1 MATVDWS
8 TAPIA
13 SSNPLTEE
21 DFAVP
26 EFKQNTEVSSVTD
39 RGEDYSAMGAPPK
52 TASSIDWSTAPT
64 ATQGVDWSTAP
75 ITPTEIPKAGST
87 DKPFQFIPTK
97 EDFKAGF
104 AGRIL
109 AGKGKEILPDA
120 NTPSISESF
129 GALVTAAKEHP
140 MGVVQDLYTGIIV
153 DPWMLIPGLWEATP
167 AKLAALS
174 AKYVSAAAKV
184 APIAGKAAA
193 VSTKVA
199 RAGVIG
205 GGAELA
211 AQSAEMARGERSEFD
226 TQAAANTA
234 AQFGAFAG
242 VAKAVSEA
250 FKPAK
255 VEVKPREEAKVSP
268 ESEVMVE
275 DLPRETATKVIE
287 AQNMIDVEALKAKKI
302 SDAVRVATGNNADQL
317 KRIFEAIDN
326 PSKKTKLK
334 TDLERQ
340 TELYGDGSRVL
351 GVDGKPI
358 IIGREQGVPI
368 YATNKGMSGAI
379 PNMERKLSRG
389 INQLTELEAGNP
401 IKGKQIFKNMDE
413 ATAYADSI
421 PKAKSAFE
429 YLKNLPSEEHLI
441 PYVDKLRDLLF
452 KDGVAARDAGVTQ
465 GLVYNY
471 FTHLIDSSKSNLPK
485 EATAKIIENL
495 YKEKPEIFKTD
506 SSNTRIYK
514 TARDLQDRLNSIG
527 ANLYVHTDA
536 ALVFEAYHK
545 AITTS
550 IAQKGIIDNLKATK
564 DFKGNPLI
572 TSDPAIAFQNKYVTY
587 NGPGNKQI
595 QGQFVHP
602 SIAPVLD
609 HMFQRADIGAV
620 KDTLL
625 QTAMLTKAANVAG
638 SLFHAPSLG
647 LAIAGVSPALA
658 FKEIVTLGSGIR
670 KAVNEFKKA
679 DMEPEVNYAMK
690 SGVKLGT
697 EDINRS
703 IVADTGAWLDS
714 KILGNKE
721 GKLVQRITHP
731 LDKYILEK
739 MNTFTWDYMHT
750 GGKLLLFNHLLTNA
764 ERNIKIEKYMP
775 DNSVN
780 PEWTAARDVVAKE
793 IATSVNDTMGGL
805 QWLQAA
811 NSIENK
817 FLRNVAIKGT
827 GIESRAWGQ
836 IAMFAPDWTVS
847 TLRAFTNSLPKDM
860 LKPSSWDIKGGV
872 KGIMKPMTK
881 GDLARRYIINTGL
894 LYLTLL
900 NGINM
905 YTAGQY
911 IWENEDPTRILHEDG
926 TTQQLAKHSME
937 SVHWMMDFGSTLQ
950 GKLGFAP
957 KAAMEIMDKRSGNLL
972 ERSVNVAKLALPFSV
987 GSGLNAPEGEGMKRV
1002 FLSSAGFPIYGKPT
1016 ANLRDPA
1023 DVEKERRARA
1033 ETRAENL
1040 QEKAALEAT
1049 KAKRGRLFGLF
1060 DEYL

>member
-26 EFKQNTEVSSVTD
+26 EFKQNTEVSSVTE

-52 TASSIDWSTAPT
+52 TASAIDWSTAPI
-64 ATQGVDWSTAP
+64 ANKEIDWATAP
-75 ITPTEIPKAGST
+75 IANSTEIPKVGST

-109 AGKGKEILPDA
+109 TGKGKEILPDA
-120 NTPSISESF
+120 NTPSVSESF

-140 MGVVQDLYTGIIV
+140 MGVVQDLYTGIVV

-174 AKYVSAAAKV
+174 SKYIAAAAKV

-193 VSTKVA
+193 VSTKAA
-199 RAGVIG
+199 RAAAIG

-211 AQSAEMARGERSEFD
+211 AQSAEMARGERSQYD
-226 TQAAANTA
+226 TQAATNTA

-242 VAKAVSEA
+242 LAKAVGEA
-250 FKPAK
+250 VRPSR
-255 VEVKPREEAKVSP
+255 VEVKPKEEFKTAA
-268 ESEVMVE
+268 EAEAIVE
-275 DLPRETATKVIE
+275 DLPRETATKVID

-302 SDAVRVATGNNADQL
+302 SDAVRVITGNKEESLKDIFRSIDEPGPYTKLLTDAERL
-317 KRIFEAIDN
+317 KRITNLEKSLTAKKIMSETVKGDSSN
-326 PSKKTKLK
+326 PIFKTIKNQEYYLEKLK
-334 TDLERQ
+334 S
-340 TELYGDGSRVL
+340 GS
-351 GVDGKPI
+351 
-358 IIGREQGVPI
+358 Q
-368 YATNKGMSGAI
+368 
-379 PNMERKLSRG
+379 
-389 INQLTELEAGNP
+389 
-401 IKGKQIFKNMDE
+401 
-413 ATAYADSI
+413 
-421 PKAKSAFE
+421 
-429 YLKNLPSEEHLI
+429 EHLI
-441 PYVDKLRDLLF
+441 EPANKLRELLF

-550 IAQKGIIDNLKATK
+550 IAQKGIIDQLKATK
-564 DFKGNPLI
+564 DFKGNPLV

-602 SIAPVLD
+602 SVAPVLD

-620 KDTLL
+620 KDALL

-647 LAIAGVSPALA
+647 LAIAGVSPLLA

-670 KAVNEFKKA
+670 KALNEFKKA
-679 DMEPEVNYAMK
+679 DMDPEVNYAMK

-750 GGKLLLFNHLLTNA
+750 GGKLLLFNHLLSNA
-764 ERNIKIEKYMP
+764 ERNIKIEKYLP
-775 DNSVN
+775 DNAVN
-780 PEWTAARDVVAKE
+780 PEWNVARDAVAKE

-847 TLRAFTNSLPKDM
+847 TLRAFTNALPKDM
-860 LKPSSWDIKGGV
+860 LKPSTWDVKGGV
-872 KGIMKPMTK
+872 KGIMKPMNK
-881 GDLARRYIINTGL
+881 ADLARRYIVNTGL

-937 SVHWMMDFGSTLQ
+937 SVHWMMDPGKTFK

-957 KAAMEIMDKRSGNLL
+957 KAALAFMDDQGGNYL
-972 ERSVNVAKLALPFSV
+972 ERTGTAAKLALPFSV

-1002 FLSSAGFPIYGKPT
+1002 LLSSAGFPIYGKPT
-1016 ANLRDPA
+1016 ANLRDPE

-1060 DEYL
+1060 DDYM

>member
-26 EFKQNTEVSSVTD
+26 EFKQNTEVSSVTE

-52 TASSIDWSTAPT
+52 TASSIDWN
-64 ATQGVDWSTAP
+64 TAP
-75 ITPTEIPKAGST
+75 IANKEIDWATAPIATSTEIPKVGST

-109 AGKGKEILPDA
+109 TGKGKEILPDA
-120 NTPSISESF
+120 NTPSVSESF

-174 AKYVSAAAKV
+174 SKYITAAAKV

-193 VSTKVA
+193 VSTKAA
-199 RAGVIG
+199 RAAAIG

-211 AQSAEMARGERSEFD
+211 AQSAEMARGERSQFD
-226 TQAAANTA
+226 TQAATNTA

-242 VAKAVSEA
+242 LAKAVGEA
-250 FKPAK
+250 VRPSR
-255 VEVKPREEAKVSP
+255 VEVKPKEEFKTTA
-268 ESEVMVE
+268 EAEVMAE
-275 DLPRETATKVIE
+275 DLPRDVANKVID

-302 SDAVRVATGNNADQL
+302 SDAVRVITGNKEESLKDIFRSIDEPGPYTKLLTDAERL
-317 KRIFEAIDN
+317 KRITNLEKSLTAKKIMSETVKGDSSN
-326 PSKKTKLK
+326 PIFKTIKNQEYYLEKLK
-334 TDLERQ
+334 S
-340 TELYGDGSRVL
+340 GS
-351 GVDGKPI
+351 
-358 IIGREQGVPI
+358 Q
-368 YATNKGMSGAI
+368 
-379 PNMERKLSRG
+379 
-389 INQLTELEAGNP
+389 
-401 IKGKQIFKNMDE
+401 
-413 ATAYADSI
+413 
-421 PKAKSAFE
+421 
-429 YLKNLPSEEHLI
+429 EHLI
-441 PYVDKLRDLLF
+441 EPANKLRELLF

-550 IAQKGIIDNLKATK
+550 IAQKGIVDQLKATK
-564 DFKGNPLI
+564 DFKGNPLV

-595 QGQFVHP
+595 EGQFVHP

-609 HMFQRADIGAV
+609 HMFQRSDIGTV
-620 KDTLL
+620 KSAMLE
-625 QTAMLTKAANVAG
+625 TAMLTKALNVAG
-638 SLFHAPSLG
+638 SLFHAPSL
-647 LAIAGVSPALA
+647 AWAVAGASPKLA
-658 FKEIVTLGSGIR
+658 FKEIITAGSGIR
-670 KAVNEFKKA
+670 KAVAEFKKA
-679 DMEPEVNYAMK
+679 DMDPEVNYAMK

-703 IVADTGAWLDS
+703 VIADISAWADS

-721 GKLVQRITHP
+721 GKLLQRITHP

-750 GGKLLLFNHLLTNA
+750 GGKLLLFNHLLSNA
-764 ERNIKIEKYMP
+764 ERNLKVEKYLP
-775 DNSVN
+775 DNTVN
-780 PEWTAARDVVAKE
+780 PEWNVARDAVAKE

-811 NSIENK
+811 NSIENR
-817 FLRNVAIKGT
+817 FLRNQAIKAS
-827 GIESRAWGQ
+827 GIENRAWAQ
-836 IAMFAPDWTVS
+836 IALFAPDWTTS
-847 TLRAFTNSLPKDM
+847 TLRAFTSGLPKEM
-860 LKPSSWDIKGGV
+860 LNPKAWDIKGGV
-872 KGIMKPMTK
+872 KGIMKPMNK
-881 GDLARRYIINTGL
+881 ADLARRYVINTGL

-950 GKLGFAP
+950 GKLGFVP
-957 KAAMEIMDKRSGNLL
+957 KAGMEIMDKRNGNYLDKAIA
-972 ERSVNVAKLALPFSV
+972 VGKLGLPFSV
-987 GSGLNAPEGEGMKRV
+987 GSALQAPEGEATKRI
-1002 FLSSAGFPIYGKPT
+1002 LYSSAGFPIYGKPSV
-1016 ANLRDPA
+1016 NLRDPV

-1060 DEYL
+1060 DDYM

>member
-26 EFKQNTEVSSVTD
+26 EFKQNTEVSSVTN

-52 TASSIDWSTAPT
+52 TSSSIDWSTAPT
-64 ATQGVDWSTAP
+64 ATKEVDWNTAP
-75 ITPTEIPKAGST
+75 IVTSEIPKVGST

-109 AGKGKEILPDA
+109 TGRGKEILPDE

-174 AKYVSAAAKV
+174 AKYVAAAAKV

-199 RAGVIG
+199 RAGAIG

-211 AQSAEMARGERSEFD
+211 AQSAEMARGERSEFN

-250 FKPAK
+250 FKPTK
-255 VEVKPREEAKVSP
+255 VEVKPREEVKAPV
-268 ESEVMVE
+268 EAEAMVE
-275 DLPRETATKVIE
+275 DLPRETAAKVIE

-302 SDAVRVATGNNADQL
+302 SDAVRVITGNKEESLKDIFRSIDEPGPYTKLLTDVERL
-317 KRIFEAIDN
+317 KRITNLEKSIA
-326 PSKKTKLK
+326 SKKAMAETVKGDSSNPIFTTIKNQEYYLEKLK
-334 TDLERQ
+334 S
-340 TELYGDGSRVL
+340 GS
-351 GVDGKPI
+351 
-358 IIGREQGVPI
+358 Q
-368 YATNKGMSGAI
+368 
-379 PNMERKLSRG
+379 
-389 INQLTELEAGNP
+389 
-401 IKGKQIFKNMDE
+401 
-413 ATAYADSI
+413 
-421 PKAKSAFE
+421 
-429 YLKNLPSEEHLI
+429 EHLI
-441 PYVDKLRDLLF
+441 EPANKLRDLLF
-452 KDGVAARDAGVTQ
+452 KDGVAARDAGVTK

-471 FTHLIDSSKSNLPK
+471 FTHLIDSSKSSLPK

-550 IAQKGIIDNLKATK
+550 IAQKGIVDNLKATK
-564 DFKGNPLI
+564 DGKGNPLI

-595 QGQFVHP
+595 EGQFVHP

-609 HMFQRADIGAV
+609 HMFQRSDIGTV
-620 KDTLL
+620 KSALL
-625 QTAMLTKAANVAG
+625 ETAMLTKAFNVAG
-638 SLFHAPSLG
+638 SLFHAPSL
-647 LAIAGVSPALA
+647 AWAVAGASPKLA
-658 FKEIVTLGSGIR
+658 FKEIITAGSGIR
-670 KAVNEFKKA
+670 KAVAEFKKA
-679 DMEPEVNYAMK
+679 DMDPEVNYAMK

-697 EDINRS
+697 EDVNRS
-703 IVADTGAWLDS
+703 VVSDVAAWVDS
-714 KILGNKE
+714 KILGNQE

-750 GGKLLLFNHLLTNA
+750 GGKLLLFNHLLSNA
-764 ERNIKIEKYMP
+764 ERNIKIDKYMP

-780 PEWTAARDVVAKE
+780 PEWTVARDAVAKE
-793 IATSVNDTMGGL
+793 IAVSVNDTMGGL

-817 FLRNVAIKGT
+817 FLRDQAIKAS
-827 GIESRAWGQ
+827 GIENRAWAQ
-836 IAMFAPDWTVS
+836 IALFAPDWTTS
-847 TLRAFTNSLPKDM
+847 TLRAFTSGLPKEM
-860 LKPSSWDIKGGV
+860 LNPKAWDIKGGV
-872 KGIMKPMTK
+872 KGIMKPMNK

-905 YTAGQY
+905 STAGQF

-950 GKLGFAP
+950 GKLGFVP
-957 KAAMEIMDKRSGNLL
+957 KAGMEIMDKRNTTYLDKAIAVG
-972 ERSVNVAKLALPFSV
+972 KLGLPFSV
-987 GSGLNAPEGEGMKRV
+987 GSALQAPEGEATKRI
-1002 FLSSAGFPIYGKPT
+1002 LYSSAGFPIYGKPD

-1023 DVEKERRARA
+1023 DVEKERRKRA

>member
-26 EFKQNTEVSSVTD
+26 EFKKGTEVSSVTE
-39 RGEDYSAMGAPPK
+39 RGEDYTAMGAPPK

-64 ATQGVDWSTAP
+64 ATQGVDWDTAP
-75 ITPTEIPKAGST
+75 ISTAAPQIPKIGST

-109 AGKGKEILPDA
+109 AGKGKEILPDE

-174 AKYVSAAAKV
+174 AKYVAAAAKV

-199 RAGVIG
+199 RGAAIG

-211 AQSAEMARGERSEFD
+211 AQSAEIARGERSEFD

-234 AQFGAFAG
+234 AQFGVFAG
-242 VAKAVSEA
+242 VTKAVSEA

-255 VEVKPREEAKVSP
+255 VEVKPMEEVKAP
-268 ESEVMVE
+268 SEVILE

-287 AQNMIDVEALKAKKI
+287 AQHMIDVEALKAKKI
-302 SDAVRVATGNNADQL
+302 SDAVRVITGNKEESLKDIFRSIDEPGPYTKLLTDAERF
-317 KRIFEAIDN
+317 KRINNLEKSIAAKKIMAESVKGDSSN
-326 PSKKTKLK
+326 PIFTTIKNQEYYLEKLK
-334 TDLERQ
+334 S
-340 TELYGDGSRVL
+340 GS
-351 GVDGKPI
+351 
-358 IIGREQGVPI
+358 Q
-368 YATNKGMSGAI
+368 
-379 PNMERKLSRG
+379 
-389 INQLTELEAGNP
+389 
-401 IKGKQIFKNMDE
+401 
-413 ATAYADSI
+413 
-421 PKAKSAFE
+421 
-429 YLKNLPSEEHLI
+429 EHLI
-441 PYVDKLRDLLF
+441 EPANKLRDLLF
-452 KDGVAARDAGVTQ
+452 KDGVAARDAGVTK

-471 FTHLIDSSKSNLPK
+471 FTHLIDASKSNLPK

-572 TSDPAIAFQNKYVTY
+572 TSDPAVAFQNKYVTY

-602 SIAPVLD
+602 SVAPVLD

-620 KDTLL
+620 KDALL

-647 LAIAGVSPALA
+647 LAIAGVSPMLA

-679 DMEPEVNYAMK
+679 DMDPEVNYAMK

-714 KILGNKE
+714 KILGNRE

-750 GGKLLLFNHLLTNA
+750 GGKLLLFNHLLNNA

-775 DNSVN
+775 DNSIN
-780 PEWTAARDVVAKE
+780 PEWTMARDAVAKE

-860 LKPSSWDIKGGV
+860 LKPSTWDIKGGV
-872 KGIMKPMTK
+872 KGIMKPMNK
-881 GDLARRYIINTGL
+881 GDLARRYMINTGL

-905 YTAGQY
+905 YTAGQF

-937 SVHWMMDFGSTLQ
+937 SVHWMMDPGKTLK

-957 KAAMEIMDKRSGNLL
+957 KAALAMMDDQGGNYL
-972 ERSVNVAKLALPFSV
+972 ERTGTVAKLALPFSV

-1002 FLSSAGFPIYGKPT
+1002 LLSSAGFPIYGKPT

>member
-26 EFKQNTEVSSVTD
+26 EFKQNTEVSSVTE

-75 ITPTEIPKAGST
+75 ITPAEIPKAGST

-120 NTPSISESF
+120 NTPSVSESF

-199 RAGVIG
+199 RAGAIG

-211 AQSAEMARGERSEFD
+211 AQSAEMARGERSQYD

-255 VEVKPREEAKVSP
+255 VEVKPMEEVKVSP
-268 ESEVMVE
+268 EVMVE
-275 DLPRETATKVIE
+275 DLPRETAAKVIE

-302 SDAVRVATGNNADQL
+302 SDAVRVITGNKEESLKDIFRSIDEPGPYTKLLTDAERF
-317 KRIFEAIDN
+317 KRINNLEKSIAAKKIMSEAVKGDSSN
-326 PSKKTKLK
+326 PIFTTIKNQEYYLEKLK
-334 TDLERQ
+334 S
-340 TELYGDGSRVL
+340 GS
-351 GVDGKPI
+351 
-358 IIGREQGVPI
+358 Q
-368 YATNKGMSGAI
+368 
-379 PNMERKLSRG
+379 
-389 INQLTELEAGNP
+389 
-401 IKGKQIFKNMDE
+401 
-413 ATAYADSI
+413 
-421 PKAKSAFE
+421 
-429 YLKNLPSEEHLI
+429 EHLI
-441 PYVDKLRDLLF
+441 EPANKLRELLF
-452 KDGVAARDAGVTQ
+452 KDGVAARDAGVTK

-506 SSNTRIYK
+506 SSNTRMYK

-550 IAQKGIIDNLKATK
+550 IAQKGIVDNLKATK
-564 DFKGNPLI
+564 DGKGNPLI

-595 QGQFVHP
+595 EGQFVHP

-609 HMFQRADIGAV
+609 HMFQRSDIGTV
-620 KDTLL
+620 KSALL
-625 QTAMLTKAANVAG
+625 ETAMLTKAFNVAG
-638 SLFHAPSLG
+638 SLFHAPSL
-647 LAIAGVSPALA
+647 AWAVAGASPKLA
-658 FKEIVTLGSGIR
+658 FKEIITAGSGIR
-670 KAVNEFKKA
+670 KAVAEFKKA
-679 DMEPEVNYAMK
+679 DMDPEVNYAMK

-697 EDINRS
+697 EDVNRS
-703 IVADTGAWLDS
+703 VISDISAWVDS
-714 KILGNKE
+714 KILGNQE
-721 GKLVQRITHP
+721 GKLLQRITHP

-750 GGKLLLFNHLLTNA
+750 GGKLLLFNHLLSNA
-764 ERNIKIEKYMP
+764 ERNIKIDKYMP

-780 PEWTAARDVVAKE
+780 PEWTVARDAVAKE
-793 IATSVNDTMGGL
+793 IAVSVNDTMGGL

-811 NSIENK
+811 NSIENR
-817 FLRNVAIKGT
+817 FLRNQAIKAS
-827 GIESRAWGQ
+827 GIENRAWAQ
-836 IAMFAPDWTVS
+836 IALFAPDWTTS
-847 TLRAFTNSLPKDM
+847 TLRAFTSGLPKEM
-860 LKPSSWDIKGGV
+860 LNPKSWDIKGGV
-872 KGIMKPMTK
+872 RGIMKPMSK

-950 GKLGFAP
+950 GKLGFVP
-957 KAAMEIMDKRSGNLL
+957 KAGMEIMDKRNTNYLDKAIAVG
-972 ERSVNVAKLALPFSV
+972 KLGLPFSV
-987 GSGLNAPEGEGMKRV
+987 GSALQAPEGEATKRI
-1002 FLSSAGFPIYGKPT
+1002 LYSSAGFPIYGKPDT
-1016 ANLRDPA
+1016 NLRDPL

>member
-26 EFKQNTEVSSVTD
+26 EFKQGTEVSNVTN

-75 ITPTEIPKAGST
+75 ITPAEIPKVGST

-199 RAGVIG
+199 RGAAIG

-211 AQSAEMARGERSEFD
+211 AQSAEIARGERSQYD

-242 VAKAVSEA
+242 VTKAVSEA

-255 VEVKPREEAKVSP
+255 VEVKPMEEVKAP
-268 ESEVMVE
+268 SEVMVE
-275 DLPRETATKVIE
+275 DLPRETAVKVIE

-302 SDAVRVATGNNADQL
+302 SDAVRVIAGNKEESLKDIFRSIDEPGPYTKLLTDAERF
-317 KRIFEAIDN
+317 KRINSLEKSIAAKKIMSEAVKGDSSN
-326 PSKKTKLK
+326 PIFTTIKNQEYYLEKLK
-334 TDLERQ
+334 S
-340 TELYGDGSRVL
+340 GS
-351 GVDGKPI
+351 
-358 IIGREQGVPI
+358 Q
-368 YATNKGMSGAI
+368 
-379 PNMERKLSRG
+379 
-389 INQLTELEAGNP
+389 
-401 IKGKQIFKNMDE
+401 
-413 ATAYADSI
+413 
-421 PKAKSAFE
+421 
-429 YLKNLPSEEHLI
+429 EHLI
-441 PYVDKLRDLLF
+441 EPANKLRELLF

-550 IAQKGIIDNLKATK
+550 IAQKGIIDNLKASK
-564 DFKGNPLI
+564 DGKGNPLI

-595 QGQFVHP
+595 EGQFVHP

-609 HMFQRADIGAV
+609 HMFQRSDIGTV
-620 KDTLL
+620 KSALL
-625 QTAMLTKAANVAG
+625 ETAMLTKAFNVAG
-638 SLFHAPSLG
+638 SLFHAPSL
-647 LAIAGVSPALA
+647 AWAVAGASPKLA
-658 FKEIVTLGSGIR
+658 FKEIITAGSGIR
-670 KAVNEFKKA
+670 KAVAEFKKA

-697 EDINRS
+697 EDVNRS
-703 IVADTGAWLDS
+703 VISDISAWVDS
-714 KILGNKE
+714 KILGNRE
-721 GKLVQRITHP
+721 GKLLQRITHP

-750 GGKLLLFNHLLTNA
+750 GGKLLLFNHLLSNA
-764 ERNIKIEKYMP
+764 ERNIKVDKFMP
-775 DNSVN
+775 DNSIN
-780 PEWTAARDVVAKE
+780 PEWTVARDAVAKE
-793 IATSVNDTMGGL
+793 IAVSVNDTMGGL

-811 NSIENK
+811 NSIENRV
-817 FLRNVAIKGT
+817 LRNQAIKAS
-827 GIESRAWGQ
+827 GIENRAWAQ
-836 IAMFAPDWTVS
+836 IALFAPDWTTS
-847 TLRAFTNSLPKDM
+847 TLRAFTSGLPKEM
-860 LKPSSWDIKGGV
+860 LNPKAWDIKGGV
-872 KGIMKPMTK
+872 KGIMKPMNK

-950 GKLGFAP
+950 GKLGFVP
-957 KAAMEIMDKRSGNLL
+957 KAGMEIMDKRNTTYLDKAIAVG
-972 ERSVNVAKLALPFSV
+972 KLGLPFSV
-987 GSGLNAPEGEGMKRV
+987 GSALQAPEGEATKRI
-1002 FLSSAGFPIYGKPT
+1002 LYSSAGFPIYGKPDT
-1016 ANLRDPA
+1016 NLRNPL
-1023 DVEKERRARA
+1023 DVEEERRKKAM
-1033 ETRAENL
+1033 TRAENL

>member
-26 EFKQNTEVSSVTD
+26 EFKQNTEVSSVTE

-52 TASSIDWSTAPT
+52 TASSIDWNTAPI
-64 ATQGVDWSTAP
+64 ANKVVDWSTAP
-75 ITPTEIPKAGST
+75 ITDTAAEIPKVGST
-87 DKPFQFIPTK
+87 DKPFQFIPSK

-109 AGKGKEILPDA
+109 TGKGKEILPDA
-120 NTPSISESF
+120 NTPSVSESF
-129 GALVTAAKEHP
+129 SALVTAAKEHP
-140 MGVVQDLYTGIIV
+140 MGVVQDLYTGIVV

-174 AKYVSAAAKV
+174 SKYIAAAAKV

-193 VSTKVA
+193 VSTKA
-199 RAGVIG
+199 TRAAAIG

-211 AQSAEMARGERSEFD
+211 AQSAEMARGERSQFD

-255 VEVKPREEAKVSP
+255 VEVKPMEEVKVSP
-268 ESEVMVE
+268 EAIVE
-275 DLPRETATKVIE
+275 DLPRETAAKVIE

-302 SDAVRVATGNNADQL
+302 SDAVRVITGNKEESLKDIFRSIDEPGPYTKLLTDAERL
-317 KRIFEAIDN
+317 KRITNLEKSIKSNKYMSETVKGDSSN
-326 PSKKTKLK
+326 PIFKKIANQEYYLEKLK
-334 TDLERQ
+334 S
-340 TELYGDGSRVL
+340 GS
-351 GVDGKPI
+351 
-358 IIGREQGVPI
+358 Q
-368 YATNKGMSGAI
+368 
-379 PNMERKLSRG
+379 
-389 INQLTELEAGNP
+389 
-401 IKGKQIFKNMDE
+401 
-413 ATAYADSI
+413 
-421 PKAKSAFE
+421 
-429 YLKNLPSEEHLI
+429 EHLI
-441 PYVDKLRDLLF
+441 EPANKLRELLF

-550 IAQKGIIDNLKATK
+550 IAQKGIVDQLKATK
-564 DFKGNPLI
+564 DGKGNPLI
-572 TSDPAIAFQNKYVTY
+572 TSDPAVAFQNKYVTY

-595 QGQFVHP
+595 EGQFVHP

-609 HMFQRADIGAV
+609 HMFQRSDIGTV
-620 KDTLL
+620 KSALL
-625 QTAMLTKAANVAG
+625 ETAMLTKAFNVAG
-638 SLFHAPSLG
+638 SLFHAPSL
-647 LAIAGVSPALA
+647 AWAVAGASPKLA
-658 FKEIVTLGSGIR
+658 FKEIVTAGSGIR
-670 KAVNEFKKA
+670 KAVAEFKKA
-679 DMEPEVNYAMK
+679 DMDPEVNYAMK

-703 IVADTGAWLDS
+703 IVSDTAAWLDS

-721 GKLVQRITHP
+721 GKLIQRITHP

-750 GGKLLLFNHLLTNA
+750 GGKLLLFNHLLSNA
-764 ERNIKIEKYMP
+764 ERNIKVEKYLP
-775 DNSVN
+775 NNTIN
-780 PEWTAARDVVAKE
+780 PEWNVARDAVAKE
-793 IATSVNDTMGGL
+793 IAISVNDTMGGL

-817 FLRNVAIKGT
+817 LARDLAIKGS
-827 GIESRAWGQ
+827 GIESRAWAQ
-836 IAMFAPDWTVS
+836 IAMFAPDWTAS
-847 TLRAFTNSLPKDM
+847 TLRAFTSALPKEM
-860 LKPSSWDIKGGV
+860 LNPKSWDIKGGV
-872 KGIMKPMTK
+872 KGIMKPMNK
-881 GDLARRYIINTGL
+881 ADLARRYVINTGL

-937 SVHWMMDFGSTLQ
+937 SVHWMMDPGKTFK
-950 GKLGFAP
+950 GKLGFIP
-957 KAAMEIMDKRSGNLL
+957 KAGLAMMDDQGGNYL
-972 ERSVNVAKLALPFSV
+972 ERAGTVAQLAGPFSV
-987 GSGLNAPEGEGMKRV
+987 GSALNAPEGEGLKRI
-1002 FLSSAGFPIYGKPT
+1002 LYSSAGFPIYGKPT
-1016 ANLRDPA
+1016 ANLRDPI
-1023 DVEKERRARA
+1023 DVENERRARA

-1060 DEYL
+1060 DDYM

>member
-1 MATVDWS
+1 MATTS
-8 TAPIA
+8 
-13 SSNPLTEE
+13 
-21 DFAVP
+21 
-26 EFKQNTEVSSVTD
+26 
-39 RGEDYSAMGAPPK
+39 G
-52 TASSIDWSTAPT
+52 IDWDAPVSEAPT
-64 ATQGVDWSTAP
+64 TTTISAAPSESGVDWGTPVGSGIDWEAP
-75 ITPTEIPKAGST
+75 VATSEIPKVGST
-87 DKPFQFIPTK
+87 DKPFQFVPTK

-109 AGKGKEILPDA
+109 TGKGKEILPDA
-120 NTPSISESF
+120 NTPSVSESF
-129 GALVTAAKEHP
+129 GALITAAKEHP
-140 MGVVQDLYTGIIV
+140 MGVVQDLYTGIVV

-174 AKYVSAAAKV
+174 SKYIAAAAKV

-193 VSTKVA
+193 VSTKAA
-199 RAGVIG
+199 RAAAIG

-211 AQSAEMARGERSEFD
+211 AQSAEMVRGERSQFD
-226 TQAAANTA
+226 TQAATNTA

-242 VAKAVSEA
+242 LAKAVGEA
-250 FKPAK
+250 VRPTR
-255 VEVKPREEAKVSP
+255 VEVKPKEEFKATT
-268 ESEVMVE
+268 ETEVMAE
-275 DLPRETATKVIE
+275 DLPREVANKVVD

-302 SDAVRVATGNNADQL
+302 SDAVRVITGNKEESLKDIFRSIDEPGPYTKLLTDAERF
-317 KRIFEAIDN
+317 KRITNLEKSIA
-326 PSKKTKLK
+326 SKKIMSESVKGDSSNPIFKTIKNQEYYLEKLK
-334 TDLERQ
+334 S
-340 TELYGDGSRVL
+340 GS
-351 GVDGKPI
+351 
-358 IIGREQGVPI
+358 Q
-368 YATNKGMSGAI
+368 
-379 PNMERKLSRG
+379 
-389 INQLTELEAGNP
+389 
-401 IKGKQIFKNMDE
+401 
-413 ATAYADSI
+413 
-421 PKAKSAFE
+421 
-429 YLKNLPSEEHLI
+429 EHLI
-441 PYVDKLRDLLF
+441 EPANKLRELLF

-550 IAQKGIIDNLKATK
+550 IAQKGIVDQLKATK
-564 DFKGNPLI
+564 DFKGNPLV

-595 QGQFVHP
+595 EGQFVHP

-609 HMFQRADIGAV
+609 HMFQRSDIGTV
-620 KDTLL
+620 KSAMLE
-625 QTAMLTKAANVAG
+625 TAMLTKALNVAG
-638 SLFHAPSLG
+638 SLFHAPSL
-647 LAIAGVSPALA
+647 AWAVAGASPKLA
-658 FKEIVTLGSGIR
+658 FKEIITLGSGIR
-670 KAVNEFKKA
+670 RAVAEFKKA
-679 DMEPEVNYAMK
+679 DMDPEVNYAMK

-703 IVADTGAWLDS
+703 VIADISAWTDS
-714 KILGNKE
+714 KILGNQE
-721 GKLVQRITHP
+721 GKLLQRITHP

-750 GGKLLLFNHLLTNA
+750 GGKLLLFNHLLSNA
-764 ERNIKIEKYMP
+764 ERNLKVEKYLP
-775 DNSVN
+775 DNTIN
-780 PEWTAARDVVAKE
+780 PEWNIARDAVAKE

-811 NSIENK
+811 NSIENR
-817 FLRNVAIKGT
+817 FLRNQAIKAS
-827 GIESRAWGQ
+827 GIENRAWAQ
-836 IAMFAPDWTVS
+836 IALFAPDWTTS
-847 TLRAFTNSLPKDM
+847 TLRAFTSGLPKEM
-860 LKPSSWDIKGGV
+860 LNPKAWDIKGGI
-872 KGIMKPMTK
+872 KGIMKPMNK
-881 GDLARRYIINTGL
+881 GDLARRYVINTGL

-950 GKLGFAP
+950 GKLGFVP
-957 KAAMEIMDKRSGNLL
+957 KAGMEIMDKRNENYLDKAIAVG
-972 ERSVNVAKLALPFSV
+972 KLGLPFSV
-987 GSGLNAPEGEGMKRV
+987 GSALQAPEGEATKRI
-1002 FLSSAGFPIYGKPT
+1002 LYSSAGFPIYGKPT

-1033 ETRAENL
+1033 ETRAANL

-1060 DEYL
+1060 SDYM

>member
-26 EFKQNTEVSSVTD
+26 EFKQNTEVSSVTE

-52 TASSIDWSTAPT
+52 TASSIDWNTAPI
-64 ATQGVDWSTAP
+64 ANKVVDWSTAP
-75 ITPTEIPKAGST
+75 ITDTAAEIPKVGST
-87 DKPFQFIPTK
+87 DKPFQFIPSK

-109 AGKGKEILPDA
+109 TGKGKEILPDA
-120 NTPSISESF
+120 NTPSVSESF
-129 GALVTAAKEHP
+129 SALVTAAKEHP
-140 MGVVQDLYTGIIV
+140 MGVVQDLYTGIVV

-174 AKYVSAAAKV
+174 SKYIAAAAKV

-193 VSTKVA
+193 VSTKA
-199 RAGVIG
+199 TRAAAIG

-211 AQSAEMARGERSEFD
+211 AQSAEMARGERSQFD

-255 VEVKPREEAKVSP
+255 VEVKPMEEVKVSP
-268 ESEVMVE
+268 EAIVE
-275 DLPRETATKVIE
+275 DLPRETAAKVIE

-302 SDAVRVATGNNADQL
+302 SDAVRVITGNKEESLKDIFRSIDEPGPYTKLLTDAERL
-317 KRIFEAIDN
+317 KRITNLEKSIKSNKYMAESVKGDSSN
-326 PSKKTKLK
+326 PIFKKIANQEYYLEKLK
-334 TDLERQ
+334 S
-340 TELYGDGSRVL
+340 GS
-351 GVDGKPI
+351 
-358 IIGREQGVPI
+358 Q
-368 YATNKGMSGAI
+368 
-379 PNMERKLSRG
+379 
-389 INQLTELEAGNP
+389 
-401 IKGKQIFKNMDE
+401 
-413 ATAYADSI
+413 
-421 PKAKSAFE
+421 
-429 YLKNLPSEEHLI
+429 EHLI
-441 PYVDKLRDLLF
+441 EPANKLRELLF

-550 IAQKGIIDNLKATK
+550 IAQKGIVDQLKATK
-564 DFKGNPLI
+564 DGKGNPLI
-572 TSDPAIAFQNKYVTY
+572 TSDPAVAFQNKYVTY

-595 QGQFVHP
+595 ESQFVHP

-620 KDTLL
+620 KDALL

-647 LAIAGVSPALA
+647 LAIAGVSPMLA
-658 FKEIVTLGSGIR
+658 FKEIVTAGSGIR

-679 DMEPEVNYAMK
+679 DMDPEVNYAMK

-703 IVADTGAWLDS
+703 IVADTAAWLDS

-721 GKLVQRITHP
+721 GKLLQRITHP

-764 ERNIKIEKYMP
+764 ERNIKVEKYLP
-775 DNSVN
+775 DNTVN
-780 PEWTAARDVVAKE
+780 PEWNAARDVVAKE

-847 TLRAFTNSLPKDM
+847 TLRAFTNALPKEM
-860 LKPSSWDIKGGV
+860 LKPGTWDIKGGV

-937 SVHWMMDFGSTLQ
+937 SVHWMMDPGKTFK

-957 KAAMEIMDKRSGNLL
+957 KAAMAFMDDQGGNYL
-972 ERSVNVAKLALPFSV
+972 ERTGTVAKLALPFSV

-1002 FLSSAGFPIYGKPT
+1002 LLSSAGFPIYGKPT

-1023 DVEKERRARA
+1023 DVEKERRQLA
-1033 ETRAENL
+1033 ETRAKNL
-1040 QEKAALEAT
+1040 QDKAALEAK
-1049 KAKRGRLFGLF
+1049 KADRSRLFGLF
-1060 DEYL
+1060 KDYL

>member
-1 MATVDWS
+1 MSESVKGD
-8 TAPIA
+8 
-13 SSNPLTEE
+13 SSNPI
-21 DFAVP
+21 
-26 EFKQNTEVSSVTD
+26 FKTIKNQEYYL
-39 RGEDYSAMGAPPK
+39 E
-52 TASSIDWSTAPT
+52 
-64 ATQGVDWSTAP
+64 
-75 ITPTEIPKAGST
+75 
-87 DKPFQFIPTK
+87 
-97 EDFKAGF
+97 
-104 AGRIL
+104 
-109 AGKGKEILPDA
+109 
-120 NTPSISESF
+120 
-129 GALVTAAKEHP
+129 
-140 MGVVQDLYTGIIV
+140 
-153 DPWMLIPGLWEATP
+153 
-167 AKLAALS
+167 
-174 AKYVSAAAKV
+174 
-184 APIAGKAAA
+184 
-193 VSTKVA
+193 
-199 RAGVIG
+199 
-205 GGAELA
+205 
-211 AQSAEMARGERSEFD
+211 
-226 TQAAANTA
+226 
-234 AQFGAFAG
+234 
-242 VAKAVSEA
+242 
-250 FKPAK
+250 
-255 VEVKPREEAKVSP
+255 
-268 ESEVMVE
+268 
-275 DLPRETATKVIE
+275 
-287 AQNMIDVEALKAKKI
+287 
-302 SDAVRVATGNNADQL
+302 
-317 KRIFEAIDN
+317 
-326 PSKKTKLK
+326 KLK
-334 TDLERQ
+334 S
-340 TELYGDGSRVL
+340 GS
-351 GVDGKPI
+351 
-358 IIGREQGVPI
+358 Q
-368 YATNKGMSGAI
+368 
-379 PNMERKLSRG
+379 
-389 INQLTELEAGNP
+389 
-401 IKGKQIFKNMDE
+401 
-413 ATAYADSI
+413 
-421 PKAKSAFE
+421 
-429 YLKNLPSEEHLI
+429 EHLI
-441 PYVDKLRDLLF
+441 EPANKLRDLLF

-514 TARDLQDRLNSIG
+514 TARDLQERLNSIG

-550 IAQKGIIDNLKATK
+550 IAQKGIVDNLKATK

-595 QGQFVHP
+595 EGQFVHP

-620 KDTLL
+620 KDALL

-647 LAIAGVSPALA
+647 LAIAGVSPMLA
-658 FKEIVTLGSGIR
+658 FKEIVTAGSGIR
-670 KAVNEFKKA
+670 KALKEFKKA
-679 DMEPEVNYAMK
+679 DMDPEVNYAMK

-703 IVADTGAWLDS
+703 IVSDTAAWLDS
-714 KILGNKE
+714 KILGNRE

-764 ERNIKIEKYMP
+764 ERNFKVEKYLP
-775 DNSVN
+775 DNTVN
-780 PEWTAARDVVAKE
+780 PEWTSARDVVAKE

-817 FLRNVAIKGT
+817 LLRDLAVKGS

-847 TLRAFTNSLPKDM
+847 TLRAFTNALPKEM
-860 LKPSSWDIKGGV
+860 LKPSTWDIKGGV
-872 KGIMKPMTK
+872 KGIMKPMNK
-881 GDLARRYIINTGL
+881 ADLARRYIVNTGL

-937 SVHWMMDFGSTLQ
+937 SVHWMMDPGKTFK

-957 KAAMEIMDKRSGNLL
+957 KAAMAFMDDQGGNYL
-972 ERSVNVAKLALPFSV
+972 ERTGTVAKLALPFSV

-1002 FLSSAGFPIYGKPT
+1002 LLSSAGFPIYGKPDT
-1016 ANLRDPA
+1016 NLRDPA
-1023 DVEKERRARA
+1023 DVEKERRDRA
-1033 ETRAENL
+1033 MTRAENL
-1040 QEKAALEAT
+1040 QEKAALEAK
-1049 KAKRGRLFGLF
+1049 KADRGRLFGLF
-1060 DEYL
+1060 KDYI

>member
-26 EFKQNTEVSSVTD
+26 EFKQNTEVSSVTE

-52 TASSIDWSTAPT
+52 TASSIDWNTAPI
-64 ATQGVDWSTAP
+64 ANKVVDWSTAP
-75 ITPTEIPKAGST
+75 ITDTAAEIPKVGST

-109 AGKGKEILPDA
+109 TGKGKEILPNA

-174 AKYVSAAAKV
+174 SKYIAAAAKV

-193 VSTKVA
+193 VSTKA
-199 RAGVIG
+199 TRAAAIG

-211 AQSAEMARGERSEFD
+211 AQSAEMARGERSQFD

-255 VEVKPREEAKVSP
+255 VEVKPMEEVKVSP
-268 ESEVMVE
+268 EAIVE
-275 DLPRETATKVIE
+275 DLPRETAAKVIE

-302 SDAVRVATGNNADQL
+302 SDAVRVITGNKEESLKDIFRSIDEPGPYTKLLTDAERL
-317 KRIFEAIDN
+317 KRITNLEKSIKSNKYMAESVKGDSSN
-326 PSKKTKLK
+326 PIFKKIANQEYYLEKLK
-334 TDLERQ
+334 S
-340 TELYGDGSRVL
+340 GS
-351 GVDGKPI
+351 
-358 IIGREQGVPI
+358 Q
-368 YATNKGMSGAI
+368 
-379 PNMERKLSRG
+379 
-389 INQLTELEAGNP
+389 
-401 IKGKQIFKNMDE
+401 
-413 ATAYADSI
+413 
-421 PKAKSAFE
+421 
-429 YLKNLPSEEHLI
+429 EHLI
-441 PYVDKLRDLLF
+441 EPANKLRELLF

-550 IAQKGIIDNLKATK
+550 IAQKGIVDQLKATK
-564 DFKGNPLI
+564 DGKGNPLI
-572 TSDPAIAFQNKYVTY
+572 TSDPAVAFQNKYVTY

-602 SIAPVLD
+602 SVAPVLD

-620 KDTLL
+620 KDALL

-647 LAIAGVSPALA
+647 LAIAGVSPLLA

-670 KAVNEFKKA
+670 RAVNEFKKA

-750 GGKLLLFNHLLTNA
+750 GGKLLLFNHLLSNA
-764 ERNIKIEKYMP
+764 ERNIKIEKYLP
-775 DNSVN
+775 DNTVN
-780 PEWTAARDVVAKE
+780 PEWNVARDAVAKE

-847 TLRAFTNSLPKDM
+847 TLRAFTNSLPKEM
-860 LKPSSWDIKGGV
+860 LKPRTWDIKGGV
-872 KGIMKPMTK
+872 KGIMKPMNK

-957 KAAMEIMDKRSGNLL
+957 KAAMELMDKRSGSILD
-972 ERSVNVAKLALPFSV
+972 RSVNVAKLALPFSV

-1002 FLSSAGFPIYGKPT
+1002 LLSSAGFPIYGKPT

-1023 DVEKERRARA
+1023 DVEKERRKLA
-1033 ETRAENL
+1033 ETRAANL

-1060 DEYL
+1060 DDYM